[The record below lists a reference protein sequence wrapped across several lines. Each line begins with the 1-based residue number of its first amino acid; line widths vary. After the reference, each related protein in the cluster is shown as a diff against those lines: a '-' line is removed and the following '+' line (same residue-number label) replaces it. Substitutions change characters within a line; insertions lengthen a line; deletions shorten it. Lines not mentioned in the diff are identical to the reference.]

1 MIIQTQRS
9 PAVFMLDVVLTGFGW
24 AGFFYLFTRG
34 VLSLLNALPYRP
46 RVPLLDMFLPTLS
59 TLALYLLV
67 AAFNALLVVLWA
79 RYNRIASTS
88 DRAQAMPHT
97 DADDDVLASH
107 FHVSPNQL
115 HEIQD
120 SRVTVIYHKEDGD
133 IAHLETDQLRMQP
146 AGNSPVFETAR
157 VA

>member
-1 MIIQTQRS
+1 MIIQTQRT
-9 PAVFMLDVVLTGFGW
+9 PGVFALDVVLTAFGW

-34 VLSLLNALPYRP
+34 VLSLLHTLPFRP
-46 RVPLLDMFLPTLS
+46 QVPLLEVFLPTLS

-88 DRAQAMPHT
+88 DRAQALPHT
-97 DADDDVLASH
+97 EADDDVLAAH
-107 FHVSPNQL
+107 FHVSCNQL

-120 SRVTVIYHKEDGD
+120 SRVTVIYHSEDGD